1 MSTKTTFKRVALVAA
16 VAAALAGVSTVA
28 ANAATLAT
36 LTSGQSG
43 QTPASSTVTG
53 AATATVGTYAVETLT
68 AGTDSYYSITSSGV
82 GSVLYPTVSATGGTP
97 STLSAN
103 GSAEVWSQGAGSIGT
118 GTFTNS
124 YTLVFSATSAVAGT
138 QSIVAA
144 GSSGSITYNI
154 TWGSAPTYSA
164 ANSTAYIK
172 SVTTGAADTTA
183 TVDTAAGALTSD
195 ASIVAPKGTGQVAA
209 IYLTVKNNVGAGTAI
224 TTGSFSATVSGSG
237 LLTGNAT
244 SGSTAG
250 NMGTI
255 ASGVTRSAT
264 SYPDSSGIAAF
275 YVYGDNTSG
284 TGTITVTYTDKN
296 AVTSAFTTKSVI
308 FSGTTPAT
316 LTASQS
322 AYVATA
328 GLALGSADAYVGD
341 GAITVSALDTNGNPV
356 ASLAGGGS
364 SIAAGFYLVSDNTSC
379 ITTTLASGNVHD
391 GGTAVSDGVTNAYGT
406 YNLQV
411 TAASGAVSG
420 CSANVTVHYYVSSTS
435 DIAATPIKF
444 TVGGTKI
451 ASITLTTDAT
461 SYTPGQKVLATLTAK
476 DSVGNP
482 VADGSYGVFY
492 DKATNIASV
501 TTNGSATGVVAA
513 GTTVYPI
520 SLNAQTTT
528 VPFSITGATSSA
540 NGTGAG
546 AGTISGSDETYS
558 FANGVASSKFYAPY
572 ADGTVT
578 LNGTL
583 AATNATSSKIATAL
597 LGSAI
602 SASFTVATGASTAA
616 TDATDAANE
625 ATDAANAATDAANA
639 AADAADAATSAAQ
652 DASAQ
657 AQAALAAVTA
667 LSAKI
672 TVLAAQIAKIIKK
685 LGA

>member
-16 VAAALAGVSTVA
+16 VAAAFGGLSTVA
-28 ANAATLAT
+28 ANATGTAAT
-36 LTSGQSG
+36 LTSGQSP
-43 QTPASSTVTG
+43 QTTATSTVTG

-68 AGTDSYYSITSSGV
+68 AGTDSYYTITSSGV
-82 GSVLYPTVSATGGTP
+82 GSVLYPTVSATNSTP

-172 SVTTGAADTTA
+172 SLTTGSADSTT
-183 TVDTAAGALTSD
+183 TVDTAAGSAASD
-195 ASIVAPKGTGQVAA
+195 DSILASKGTGQVAA

-237 LLTGNAT
+237 LITGNGAN
-244 SGSTAG
+244 SVAG
-250 NMGTI
+250 NMGTL
-255 ASGVTRSAT
+255 GNVTRSAT
-264 SYPDSSGIAAF
+264 SYPDSNGIAAF
-275 YVYGDNTSG
+275 YVYGDNTAG

-296 AVTSAFTTKSVI
+296 AVTYAFTTKSVI
-308 FSGTTPAT
+308 FAGTTPAT

-328 GLALGSADAYVGD
+328 GLALGSADTVVGD
-341 GAITVSALDTNGNPV
+341 GAITVSALDANGNPV
-356 ASLAGGGS
+356 PSLVGGGS
-364 SIAAGFYLVSDNTSC
+364 SVAAGFYLVSDNTSC
-379 ITTTLASGNVHD
+379 ISTTLGSGNVHD
-391 GGTAVSDGVTNAYGT
+391 GGRAVSDGLTNAYGT

-444 TVGGTKI
+444 TVGVPKI

-461 SYTPGQKVLATLTAK
+461 SYTPGQKVVATLTAK
-476 DSVGNP
+476 DSAGNP

-492 DKATNIASV
+492 DKATTIA
-501 TTNGSATGVVAA
+501 NGGSTGVLAA

-520 SLNAQTTT
+520 TLNAQTTT
-528 VPFSITGATSSA
+528 VPFSITGAALAS
-540 NGTGAG
+540 G
-546 AGTISGSDETYS
+546 ISGSDETYS
-558 FANGVASSKFYAPY
+558 FANGVASASFYAPY

-583 AATNATSSKIATAL
+583 AATNLTSSKIATAL

-616 TDATDAANE
+616 SSATDAANE

-652 DASAQ
+652 DAGAK
-657 AQAALAAVTA
+657 ADAALAAVTA

-672 TVLAAQIAKIIKK
+672 TVLAAQIAKIVKK
-685 LGA
+685 LKA

>member
-28 ANAATLAT
+28 ANAATAAT

-43 QTPASSTVTG
+43 QTTATSTVTG

-82 GSVLYPTVSATGGTP
+82 GSVLYPTVSATAPTP

-172 SVTTGAADTTA
+172 SVTTGTADTTA
-183 TVDTAAGALTSD
+183 TVDSAAAVATSD

-209 IYLTVKNNVGAGTAI
+209 IYLTVKNNVGAGAAI

-237 LLTGNAT
+237 LITGNAV
-244 SGSTAG
+244 SSAAG
-250 NMGTI
+250 NMGTV

-322 AYVATA
+322 AYVAA
-328 GLALGSADAYVGD
+328 AGSALGLADTGVSD
-341 GAITVSALDTNGNPV
+341 GAITVSALDANGNPV

-391 GGTAVSDGVTNAYGT
+391 GGTAVSDGYTNAYGT

-461 SYTPGQKVLATLTAK
+461 SYTPGQKVVATLTAK
-476 DSVGNP
+476 DSAGNP

-501 TTNGSATGVVAA
+501 ATNGSATGVLAA

-520 SLNAQTTT
+520 ALNAQTTT
-528 VPFSITGATSSA
+528 VPFSITGAASAA
-540 NGTGAG
+540 NGS
-546 AGTISGSDETYS
+546 GTISGSDETYS
-558 FANGVASSKFYAPY
+558 FANGVASTKFYAPY

-583 AATNATSSKIATAL
+583 AATNGTSSKIATAL

-602 SASFTVATGASTAA
+602 SASFTVTTGASSASA
-616 TDATDAANE
+616 DATDAANE

>member
-28 ANAATLAT
+28 ANAATAAT

-43 QTPASSTVTG
+43 QTPATSTVTG

-172 SVTTGAADTTA
+172 SVTTGTADTTA
-183 TVDTAAGALTSD
+183 TVDSATAVATSD
-195 ASIVAPKGTGQVAA
+195 ASIVVPKGTGQVAA
-209 IYLTVKNNVGAGTAI
+209 IYLTVKNNVGAGAAI

-237 LLTGNAT
+237 LITGNAVN
-244 SGSTAG
+244 SAAG
-250 NMGTI
+250 NMGTV
-255 ASGVTRSAT
+255 ANVTRSAT
-264 SYPDSSGIAAF
+264 SYPDSNGIAAF

-328 GLALGSADAYVGD
+328 GLALGSADAGVGD

-391 GGTAVSDGVTNAYGT
+391 GGTAVSDGYTNAYGT

-476 DSVGNP
+476 DSAGNP

-492 DKATNIASV
+492 DKATNIAGV
-501 TTNGSATGVVAA
+501 ATNGSATGVLAA

-520 SLNAQTTT
+520 ALNAQTTT
-528 VPFSITGATSSA
+528 VPFSITGAASA
-540 NGTGAG
+540 SNGT
-546 AGTISGSDETYS
+546 GTISGSDETYS
-558 FANGVASSKFYAPY
+558 FANGVASAKFYAPY

-657 AQAALAAVTA
+657 AQAALAAVNA